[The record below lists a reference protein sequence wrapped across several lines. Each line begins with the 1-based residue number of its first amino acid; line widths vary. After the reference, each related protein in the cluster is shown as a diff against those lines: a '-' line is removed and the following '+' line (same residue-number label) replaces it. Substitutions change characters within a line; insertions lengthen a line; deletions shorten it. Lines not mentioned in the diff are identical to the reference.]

1 MAWMCLK
8 TAIRE
13 NTDKK
18 ADRTMFEI
26 DVPVQHDRRLF
37 LSQTLVRGDDTG
49 EISNA
54 KEEEIRQEIAA
65 LSHKLIT
72 VKTEDVASMPQL
84 RQQVQEAFVLV
95 NLGLEYGSH
104 GDLDRSVRLLKN
116 NPVVKFFQIGN
127 TLISELRNRC
137 FDTLENAVLAF
148 AESSASTHHA
158 RDNILVYNEWERQFL
173 DGINKL
179 KLVIDSPQVMLRSVR
194 SSRPITNLADLA
206 IVSQQLDNIDNRL
219 AYMRALPLQK
229 VLDAEY
235 RVNSDGDTAREITIA
250 LIVNLVLYREIDFDF
265 DNDDLKNLRDVAY
278 DSESGQIIS
287 VTFDRLVDWI
297 QHYLDR
303 ASLSEQV
310 TNYAVAYWQ
319 DTLKV
324 LESELRL
331 EHNLETADVLCP

>member
-1 MAWMCLK
+1 
-8 TAIRE
+8 
-13 NTDKK
+13 
-18 ADRTMFEI
+18 MFEI
-26 DVPVQHDRRLF
+26 DVPVQYDRRLF

-72 VKTEDVASMPQL
+72 LKTEDVASMPQL

-116 NPVVKFFQIGN
+116 NHVVKFFQIGN

-137 FDTLENAVLAF
+137 YDTLENAVLAF
-148 AESSASTHHA
+148 PESSACAQHCPDDI
-158 RDNILVYNEWERQFL
+158 RVYNEWERQFL
-173 DGINKL
+173 DGTNKL

-206 IVSQQLDNIDNRL
+206 IISQQLDNIDSRL
-219 AYMRALPLQK
+219 AYMQTLPLQK
-229 VLDAEY
+229 VFDAEY
-235 RVNSDGDTAREITIA
+235 RVNSDGDSVREITIA
-250 LIVNLVLYREIDFDF
+250 LIVNLVLYHEIDFDF
-265 DNDDLKNLRDVAY
+265 DSDDLKNLRDVAY
-278 DSESGQIIS
+278 DSENGQIID
-287 VTFDRLVDWI
+287 VTCDRLIDWI
-297 QHYLDR
+297 QHYLAR

-324 LESELRL
+324 LESEFRL
-331 EHNLETADVLCP
+331 EHNLEATDVLCP